1 MSTHAVLAPEQL
13 VVDALGIGD
22 STGLDDRVRLALIT
36 ATRIWLR
43 LVGDPV
49 GDDPMT
55 SPYSVTTV
63 PASAEVVQAVVQLAV
78 RCYRNPDAAFGV
90 IQAGDVGVAIRRV
103 FPDMAPFLYGRR
115 RGNAW
120 GIA

>member
-13 VVDALGIGD
+13 VVDALGVGD
-22 STGLDDRVRLALIT
+22 SEGLDDRVRLALIT

-49 GDDPMT
+49 SDDPMT
-55 SPYSVTTV
+55 SPYAVTVV
-63 PASAEVVQAVVQLAV
+63 PASAEVVQAVLQLAV
-78 RCYRNPDAAFGV
+78 RCYRNPDVAFGV
-90 IQAGDVGVAIRRV
+90 LQAGDVGLAVRKI
-103 FPDMAPFLYGRR
+103 FPDIAPFLYGRR

>member
-22 STGLDDRVRLALIT
+22 STGLDDRVRLALVT

-55 SPYSVTTV
+55 PPYSVTTV
-63 PASAEVVQAVVQLAV
+63 PASAEVVQAVIQLAV

-120 GIA
+120 GLA

>member
-22 STGLDDRVRLALIT
+22 STGLDDRVRLALVT

-63 PASAEVVQAVVQLAV
+63 PASAEVVQAVVQLAI
-78 RCYRNPDAAFGV
+78 RCYNHPDVAFGV
-90 IQAGDVGVAIRRV
+90 LQTGDTGMAIRKA
-103 FPDMAPFLYGRR
+103 FPELAPYLFGRR

-120 GIA
+120 GLA

>member
-1 MSTHAVLAPEQL
+1 MSTHSVLVPEDE
-13 VVDALGIGD
+13 VVAAIGVGDA
-22 STGLDDRVRLALIT
+22 SGLENRVRLAMVT

-43 LVGDPV
+43 LTGEAV

-55 SPYSVTTV
+55 PPYAVTLV
-63 PASAEVVQAVVQLAV
+63 PASAEVVQAVLQLSV
-78 RCYRNPDAAFGV
+78 RCYRNPEAAFG
-90 IQAGDVGVAIRRV
+90 ILQSSDVPVMVRRV

>member
-1 MSTHAVLAPEQL
+1 MSTHGVLAPEEML
-13 VVDALGIGD
+13 TDALGVGE
-22 STGLDDRVRLALIT
+22 SEGLEDRVRLALVT

-55 SPYSVTTV
+55 SPYAVTTI
-63 PASAEVVQAVVQLAV
+63 PASAEVVQAVLQLAV

-90 IQAGDVGVAIRRV
+90 IQAGDVGVAVRRV
-103 FPDMAPFLYGRR
+103 FPDMAPFLFGRR

-120 GIA
+120 GVA

>member
-1 MSTHAVLAPEQL
+1 MSTHAVLAPE
-13 VVDALGIGD
+13 ALLTEARGVGD
-22 STGLDDRVRLALIT
+22 SEGLDDRVRLALVT

-49 GDDPMT
+49 GDEPMT
-55 SPYSVTTV
+55 PPYSVTTV
-63 PASAEVVQAVVQLAV
+63 AASAEVIQAVLQLAV

-90 IQAGDVGVAIRRV
+90 IQAGDVGVAVRRV
-103 FPDMAPFLYGRR
+103 FPDMAPFLFGRR

>member
-1 MSTHAVLAPEQL
+1 MSTHASLVPEAL
-13 VVDALGIGD
+13 VTDMLGVGE
-22 STGLDDRVRLALIT
+22 SEGLDDRVRLAMVT

-43 LVGDPV
+43 LTGEMV

-55 SPYSVTTV
+55 SPYAVTVV
-63 PASAEVVQAVVQLAV
+63 PASAEVVQAVAQLTV

-90 IQAGDVGVAIRRV
+90 IQAGDVGVAVRRV

-120 GIA
+120 GVA

>member
-1 MSTHAVLAPEQL
+1 MSTHGSLVPEELAV
-13 VVDALGIGD
+13 DMLGIGD
-22 STGLDDRVRLALIT
+22 SDGLEDRVRLAMVT

-43 LVGDPV
+43 LTGEIL

-55 SPYSVTTV
+55 SPYAVTV
-63 PASAEVVQAVVQLAV
+63 IPASAEVIQAVAQLTV
-78 RCYRNPDAAFGV
+78 RCYRNPEAAFGV
-90 IQAGDVGVAIRRV
+90 VQAGEIGLAVRRV

-120 GIA
+120 GVA